1 MTPWTSR
8 EDWLA
13 LKFPAEQVAKITG
26 RSLVEVV
33 ERQDLLRKAPA
44 KSAWRWSQEEQQ
56 IALSLPP
63 TEAAQLIGRTRR
75 AIYHRRRRAAPKV
88 I

>member
-8 EDWLA
+8 DDWLA

-33 ERQDLLRKAPA
+33 ERQDLLRRTPLTRG
-44 KSAWRWSQEEQQ
+44 WRRWSQDEVTIVQSVP
-56 IALSLPP
+56 AM
-63 TEAAQLIGRTRR
+63 EAARLTGRTRP
-75 AIYHRRRRAAPKV
+75 AVYHRRRMTRNGN
-88 I
+88 

>member
-1 MTPWTSR
+1 MTPWNSR

-33 ERQDLLRKAPA
+33 ERQDLLLNIPA
-44 KSAWRWSQEEQQ
+44 VRGWRRWSPEET
-56 IALSLPP
+56 AAAMSSPP
-63 TEAAQLIGRTRR
+63 TEAARLTGRTRR
-75 AIYHRRRRAAPKV
+75 ANYHRRRQATK
-88 I
+88 